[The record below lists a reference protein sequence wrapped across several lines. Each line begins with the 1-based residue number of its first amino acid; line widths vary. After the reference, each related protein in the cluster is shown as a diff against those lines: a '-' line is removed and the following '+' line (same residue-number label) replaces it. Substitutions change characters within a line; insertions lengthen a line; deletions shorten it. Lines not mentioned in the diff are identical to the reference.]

1 MNKHYAHPS
10 KLLDVYRFIA
20 EFREDNIDPP
30 TYQDIVDAGLAGST
44 SVVGYYYDY
53 MLEYRMVEFTR
64 KNGRR
69 KTVHLLPLDGADP
82 YIKELLKQEKTK

>member
-20 EFREDNIDPP
+20 AFREKNLDSP
-30 TYQDIVDAGLAGST
+30 TYQEIVDAKLAGST

-53 MLEYRMVEFTR
+53 MEEYRMVKFTY
-64 KNGRR
+64 KNRRR
-69 KTVHLLPLDGADP
+69 KTVHLLSLGGADP
-82 YIKELLKQEKTK
+82 IIQEALKQEKTK

>member
-30 TYQDIVDAGLAGST
+30 TYQDIVDAKLAGST

-53 MLEYRMVEFTR
+53 MEEYRMVKFTYKR
-64 KNGRR
+64 GRR
-69 KTVHLLPLDGADP
+69 KTVHLLPLGGADP
-82 YIKELLKQEKTK
+82 FILQALREEK